1 MPTPTEPEVRE
12 LKRRW
17 AERLLAQP
25 GVVGVGI
32 TRDASGYHVTV
43 HLEDRSMR
51 RNLLQSIDGH
61 PLHFRVAGT
70 LEHQRATG

>member
-1 MPTPTEPEVRE
+1 MVTPTEGEVRE

-32 TRDASGYHVTV
+32 TRDARGYHVTV
-43 HLEDRSMR
+43 HLDERAAR
-51 RNLLQSIDGH
+51 RGLLQSIEGH
-61 PLHFRVAGT
+61 PLHFRISGT
-70 LEHQRATG
+70 LEHQRAAG